1 MTEIVNWAKE
11 TLGLGNIACI
21 VVIFA
26 IGAVLLFL
34 RPRWGRRWIVAVVLG
49 YWLVSTPI
57 GSTLLVTPLVRGVH
71 SIEDPREA
79 GSARAIVVLGGG
91 IRELRVR
98 SDALAYPYETTTL
111 RVLEAA
117 RVFRLL
123 DGRPIVIASGGI
135 AQPGQQVAE
144 GAVIAEALARL
155 QVPRDHIVVEESS
168 RTTREQAI
176 LVTRFLKARGIDRC
190 ILVTS
195 PTHMSRSVAVFR
207 AQGADVI
214 PSVSALV
221 PENRKKP
228 PLFMPNGDS
237 LNVSDNGVYAY
248 ASLAYYWA
256 RGWLSPTATPG
267 GP

>member
-11 TLGLGNIACI
+11 TLRLPNIAC
-21 VVIFA
+21 VVGIFA

-34 RPRWGRRWIVAVVLG
+34 RPRWGRRWIVVGVLG
-49 YWLVSTPI
+49 YWLLSTPI
-57 GSTLLVTPLVRGVH
+57 GSTLLVTPLVRSVH

-98 SDALAYPYETTTL
+98 SDALAYPEDATTL

-123 DGRPIVIASGGI
+123 DGRPIVIASGGMT
-135 AQPGQQVAE
+135 QPGQQAAE
-144 GAVIAEALARL
+144 GTVIAEALARL
-155 QVPRDHIVVEESS
+155 QVPRDHIVVEEAS
-168 RTTREQAI
+168 RTTHEQAI
-176 LVTRFLKARGIDRC
+176 LVTRLLQTRGIDRF

-207 AQGADVI
+207 AQHADVI
-214 PSVSALV
+214 PSGSALV
-221 PENRKKP
+221 RENRKQRR
-228 PLFMPNGDS
+228 LFMPNGDS
-237 LNVSDNGVYAY
+237 LEISDDGVYAY

-256 RGWLSPTATPG
+256 RGWFRPTATP
-267 GP
+267 